1 MQLPNTFDGLIERAS
16 HLDLYKKLIRQL
28 NKDFL
33 LANLELDLH
42 EEVLPS
48 SLKLVL
54 QDTVFQLINQK
65 FTEYLNLLYIVDVP
79 EKEVKQ
85 LDGFDVV
92 KLSEEVTFLILKRE
106 LQKVIFKAKYS

>member
-1 MQLPNTFDGLIERAS
+1 MEKAA
-16 HLDLYKKLIRQL
+16 HLDLYQNLVRQL

-92 KLSEEVTFLILKRE
+92 KLSQEVTFLILKRE